1 MSLFMKTRK
10 ISEYSDQIP
19 LTCDLNARK
28 QTKKRGMLSV
38 RLASIK
44 RSDTIGIVLPVIP
57 IDPLG
62 WEVGPCIL
70 SQPNPLL

>member
-1 MSLFMKTRK
+1 MKK
-10 ISEYSDQIP
+10 VEEEAGGY
-19 LTCDLNARK
+19 LV
-28 QTKKRGMLSV
+28 G
-38 RLASIK
+38 LASIK

-62 WEVGPCIL
+62 WEMGLCIL